1 MNVSL
6 VLFGSFFILLFLN
19 VPISIS
25 LAVSSIL
32 TLLASPLPNSMLSL
46 VATNL
51 YTASNKYVLLA
62 IPFFILGGN
71 IMDVSGISTRLI
83 DFFRSLVGHTKH
95 GLAMVCVIVACFF
108 AAISGSGPATVAA
121 LGAILIPAMTNTGY
135 EKSTSAAL
143 MSTAGA
149 IGIVIP
155 PSITFVVYGSV
166 TGTSIG
172 SLFMSGIIPGVLIG
186 IFIYYAM
193 KLSSRGRDLV
203 QMPKASGEER
213 MAAFKNAVWGL
224 LMPVIILGGIYGG
237 IFTPTE
243 AAAVSAV
250 YGFIVGLFIY
260 RTLKLKDIMRIL
272 RQSVSQTAVVMFI
285 IGCAAVFGNTLTIT
299 GIAAKA
305 STGLINIAGGNKYIF
320 LLMVNIILII
330 AGCFIDANSALYILC
345 PILFPIAQKLN
356 IDPVHLGAVMVVNL
370 ALGLITPPVGV
381 NLFTGC
387 GVAGIQL
394 SDMIKKVWP
403 FVFAVLVVL
412 LLITYI
418 PGISMFLPN
427 LMAK

>member
-1 MNVSL
+1 MNAAL
-6 VLFGSFFILLFLN
+6 ILFGVFFLLLFLN

-32 TLLASPLPNSMLSL
+32 TVLACNLPLSM

-83 DFFRSLVGHTKH
+83 DFFRSLVGHTRH

-121 LGAILIPAMTNTGY
+121 LGAILIPAMTKTGY
-135 EKSTSAAL
+135 DKATSAAL

-172 SLFMSGIIPGVLIG
+172 SLFMSGIIPGILIG
-186 IFIYYAM
+186 FVIYWDM
-193 KLSSRGRDLV
+193 KLCSRDFQLV
-203 QMPKASGEER
+203 QQPKATGKER
-213 MAAFKNAVWGL
+213 WDSFKNAVWGL

-237 IFTPTE
+237 MFTPTE
-243 AAAVSAV
+243 AAAVSAI
-250 YGFIVGLFIY
+250 YGFIVGIFIY
-260 RTLKLKDIMRIL
+260 RTLKLKDIMQIL

-285 IGCAAVFGNTLTIT
+285 IGCAAVFGNTLTFT
-299 GIAAKA
+299 GVAAKA
-305 STGLINIAGGNKYIF
+305 SQTLLTIAGGNKYIF
-320 LLMVNIILII
+320 LLMVNLILII

-345 PILFPIAQKLN
+345 PILFPIAQKLG
-356 IDPVHLGAVMVVNL
+356 IHPVHLGTVMVVNL

-387 GVAGIQL
+387 GVADIPL
-394 SDMIKKVWP
+394 SAMIKKVWP
-403 FVFAVLVVL
+403 FVIAVLLVL
-412 LLITYI
+412 LLITYV
-418 PGISMFLPN
+418 PGISMLLPN

>member
-1 MNVSL
+1 MNSAL
-6 VLFGSFFILLFLN
+6 VLFGSFFLLLFLN

-32 TLLASPLPNSMLSL
+32 TTMAAKLPLSM

-83 DFFRSLVGHTKH
+83 DFFRSLVGHTRH

-121 LGAILIPAMTNTGY
+121 LGAILIPAMTNSGY

-172 SLFMSGIIPGVLIG
+172 SLFMSGIIPGILIG
-186 IFIYYAM
+186 VVIYYAM
-193 KLSSRGRDLV
+193 KFSSRGRELV
-203 QMPKASGEER
+203 QMPKACGKER
-213 MAAFKNAVWGL
+213 WDSFKNAVWGL

-260 RTLKLKDIMRIL
+260 KTLKLKDVFQIL

-285 IGCAAVFGNTLTIT
+285 IGCAAVFGNTLTFT
-299 GIAAKA
+299 GVAAKA
-305 STGLINIAGGNKYIF
+305 SAALISAAGGNKYIF

-345 PILFPIAQKLN
+345 PILFPISQKLGIN
-356 IDPVHLGAVMVVNL
+356 PVHLGAVMVVNL

-387 GVAGIQL
+387 GVAGIPL
-394 SDMIKKVWP
+394 KEMVRKIWP
-403 FVFAVLVVL
+403 FVIAVLAVL
-412 LLITYI
+412 IIITYI
-418 PGISMFLPN
+418 PGISMLLPN